1 MAQRS
6 ATLTHQSRLPSAGDK
21 QAHYLLVVKASQ
33 PALLARCA
41 ALPWYAVPE
50 LDRTCDRDHGRI
62 ELRTLRSY
70 RSLAGAAPSPTTPA
84 RHDRDHLRH
93 HQPHQPPDK
102 PARLADLIHGH
113 WAIDNRLH
121 DVRDTTFARTPP
133 RCAPAAAPASWRPGA
148 TWSSA
153 CCARQGQSTSPPPY
167 ATTPATHA
175 DPSPPSGS
183 DPNEAKHSE
192 ADAQV
197 LELAG
202 AGSSG
207 CVREAQD
214 VLTGPK
220 GP

>member
-84 RHDRDHLRH
+84 GHDRDHLRH
-93 HQPHQPPDK
+93 HQPHQPPGQPC
-102 PARLADLIHGH
+102 PARRPHPRALG
-113 WAIDNRLH
+113 NRQPP
-121 DVRDTTFARTPP
+121 ARRSRHHLREDASPLRTGSGPSVMAARRNLVIGVLCQTGP
-133 RCAPAAAPASWRPGA
+133 VNLAAALRHHARDPRRPLA
-148 TWSSA
+148 TL
-153 CCARQGQSTSPPPY
+153 GI
-167 ATTPATHA
+167 
-175 DPSPPSGS
+175 GS
-183 DPNEAKHSE
+183 E
-192 ADAQV
+192 
-197 LELAG
+197 
-202 AGSSG
+202 
-207 CVREAQD
+207 
-214 VLTGPK
+214 
-220 GP
+220 